1 MSEQSS
7 VQAELKK
14 LASMLAVP
22 VTDLIFLDQLD
33 MAQLRYLGTAVNQAM
48 QAEQAPLWASLAR
61 AARFLPRRLA
71 ANLAQTM
78 LGAHVTANITYHLSP
93 QEAIGIARHFSI
105 PFLADVATHLIP
117 ERSQPLLNAVPLP
130 TMQRLTKHMTKQQD
144 FATMGAFLDYLER
157 DRVLA
162 IVQHMQKPEAIL
174 RTAAYCQHKAFL
186 AEIVTDFSDEQLL
199 DLLHAAHEHALWEEV
214 LVIGSYL
221 SPQQMARL
229 GQLSRQLSLEE
240 AAHAAETLKQL
251 SLETALNPIWEAITS
266 P

>member
-48 QAEQAPLWASLAR
+48 QAEQAPLWATLAR
-61 AARFLPRRLA
+61 ARP
-71 ANLAQTM
+71 
-78 LGAHVTANITYHLSP
+78 
-93 QEAIGIARHFSI
+93 
-105 PFLADVATHLIP
+105 
-117 ERSQPLLNAVPLP
+117 
-130 TMQRLTKHMTKQQD
+130 
-144 FATMGAFLDYLER
+144 
-157 DRVLA
+157 
-162 IVQHMQKPEAIL
+162 
-174 RTAAYCQHKAFL
+174 
-186 AEIVTDFSDEQLL
+186 
-199 DLLHAAHEHALWEEV
+199 
-214 LVIGSYL
+214 
-221 SPQQMARL
+221 